1 MAAAPEG
8 RNKSKGEIN
17 MKPAVC
23 TYCGKEID
31 PSQLTPF
38 HDHMLC
44 PDCLEEHTVLC
55 DCCGDRIWLD
65 DNEGDQDL
73 YLCAH
78 CRERYYLRCTRCG
91 RLIHE
96 ERAYY
101 DGDDDDEPFCDSC
114 YHSSERINGIRNYHY
129 KPVPYFYGE
138 GPRYFG
144 VELEV
149 DGAGEDKENARRVL
163 SVANRIA
170 DHLYIKHDGSLDEGF
185 ELVTHPMSLYY
196 HCNEMPWQAV
206 LNTVID
212 MGYRS
217 HQTGTC
223 GLHCHVSRNAFGETE
238 AEQDAV
244 IARILFFVE
253 KHWMELLKFSR
264 RTPRQL
270 ERWASRYGYKEQPKD
285 ILDHA
290 KKGGIG
296 RYACVNLNNEHTIEF
311 RLFRGTLKLNTLIAT
326 LQIVDRICDVAIFL
340 SDDEIKELSWSSF
353 VSGCIQPELIQY
365 LKERRLYVNDLVES
379 EVEL

>member
-1 MAAAPEG
+1 
-8 RNKSKGEIN
+8 

-23 TYCGKEID
+23 TYCGKESD

-44 PDCLEEHTVLC
+44 PNCLEEHTVLC

-96 ERAYY
+96 EHAYY
-101 DGDDDDEPFCDSC
+101 DSDDDDEPFCDSC

-129 KPVPYFYGE
+129 KPVPNFYGE

-185 ELVTHPMSLYY
+185 ELVTHPMSLHY

-253 KHWMELLKFSR
+253 KHWTELLKFSR